1 MYFFFFSFFFLVDVA
16 ITGPVPLIVP
26 PDCHYHLSRLVARG
40 HSEIIFGVD
49 PRECGYT
56 TQTTSVCLH
65 TSHLRKISTCCG
77 ITVPHLASSAGLSVG
92 RTALL
97 FLDWIGFLKAL
108 HVRPADAVMA
118 DEANSPSPSCERSGC
133 LPWSAITNNLH
144 APRLVNRWGR
154 ANGTIM
160 FVPRYE
166 LDTKVHNGHGR
177 FSAASSL
184 SCSPCVRKY
193 VGRPRQCSTI
203 VAKQTFACTGWS
215 TVYRLQGSWC

>member
-1 MYFFFFSFFFLVDVA
+1 MIRVASTTLDFFPPFFKRALHSMYFFFFSFFFLVDVA

-133 LPWSAITNNLH
+133 LP
-144 APRLVNRWGR
+144 
-154 ANGTIM
+154 
-160 FVPRYE
+160 
-166 LDTKVHNGHGR
+166 
-177 FSAASSL
+177 
-184 SCSPCVRKY
+184 
-193 VGRPRQCSTI
+193 
-203 VAKQTFACTGWS
+203 
-215 TVYRLQGSWC
+215 